1 MIVKCAECGKFIKE
15 IEPREDTR
23 ISHSYC
29 RQCAGELRLELA
41 RIRAKEAGYGQSQ
54 NTSKGA

>member
-1 MIVKCAECGKFIKE
+1 MLIVKCSACGTFLKE
-15 IEPREDTR
+15 IEPLEDPR

-41 RIRAKEAGYGQSQ
+41 RIRAKEGSDGQES
-54 NTSKGA
+54 

>member
-1 MIVKCAECGKFIKE
+1 MIVKCCECGKFIRE
-15 IEPREDTR
+15 IEPREDPR

-41 RIRAKEAGYGQSQ
+41 RIRAKEVTYGPAQD
-54 NTSKGA
+54 AP